1 MQRILNQRIA
11 ACSVLV
17 VGGAIGLSASNWPSF
32 RGEQARGVASRP
44 IVTSWNAVRG
54 SNIRWQVP
62 VSGLS
67 HASPIVW
74 GGRVY
79 VLSAR
84 GEASTLDRTAQG
96 VVFAA
101 DRVPHEWRLHCLD
114 ARDGGTIWSRVV
126 HSAVPMQARHVRGTY
141 ANATPATNG
150 RVIVASLA
158 NEGLFAFDMEG
169 RALWRIEMRPPAA
182 DHSLDPASSPV
193 IAGDVVI
200 VQNDWRSGSFAA
212 AYELSTGREKWR
224 IARSEGLAWL

>member
-1 MQRILNQRIA
+1 
-11 ACSVLV
+11 
-17 VGGAIGLSASNWPSF
+17 
-32 RGEQARGVASRP
+32 
-44 IVTSWNAVRG
+44 
-54 SNIRWQVP
+54 

-79 VLSAR
+79 VLSAT
-84 GEASTLDRTAQG
+84 GEGSRLDRTAEG

-101 DRVPHEWRLHCLD
+101 DRVRHEWRLQCLD
-114 ARDGGTIWSRVV
+114 AGDGGTIWSRVV

-169 RALWRIEMRPPAA
+169 RTLWRVEMRPPAA

-193 IAGDVVI
+193 IAGNVVI

-224 IARSEGLAWL
+224 AARNEGLA